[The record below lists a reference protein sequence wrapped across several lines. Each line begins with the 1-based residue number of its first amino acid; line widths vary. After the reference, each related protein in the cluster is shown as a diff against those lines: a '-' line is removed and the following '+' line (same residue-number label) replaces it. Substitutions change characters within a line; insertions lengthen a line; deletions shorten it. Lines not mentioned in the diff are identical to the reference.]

1 MTICVDL
8 RPTLRWMVV
17 GVVFVI
23 ALTAFSR
30 KLIPRHAE
38 KLRPSKGPTEVD
50 MDTIPAGQN
59 EEVYI

>member
-1 MTICVDL
+1 
-8 RPTLRWMVV
+8 MVV

-50 MDTIPAGQN
+50 VDTIPAGQN